1 MVHPV
6 EFDFYLQSHPGL
18 KGTCRPTHYHVL
30 YDENK
35 FNPDSIQTLSY
46 YLCYTYA
53 RCTRAVSIVPPVYYA
68 HLVCSRARLHIR
80 KCGSIEESSNE
91 GNTEFVHGVVKPEL
105 SKLMYFM

>member
-1 MVHPV
+1 
-6 EFDFYLQSHPGL
+6 
-18 KGTCRPTHYHVL
+18 L

-91 GNTEFVHGVVKPEL
+91 GNIEFVHSVVKPEL